1 MYLLLL
7 LLFLQLFLHCKR
19 VLPPYLPILANNN
32 FERGD
37 LIEQYFHLG
46 LGYSE
51 IVQFLGL
58 PHGCVL
64 GIRQLKRILQR
75 RGLGR
80 RKNRSEIEE
89 VYRAIRRE
97 LRGSGSTMGYRQMTR
112 RLLHSHGVIVDKE
125 TVRELLKIL
134 DPEGV
139 NARSRH
145 RLHRRQYKTEGPNHV
160 WHIDGYDK
168 LKPFGFCIHGSIDGY
183 SRRAMWLDVGPS
195 NNDYR
200 IIAQYY
206 TECVQQIGG
215 TARVIRGDCGTEN
228 VHVAALQRF
237 FNNDE
242 QSFVYGKSCYNQR
255 IEAFWGM
262 LRRGCVDWWI
272 NFFKDLRDSGL
283 FCDADDIQVEC
294 LKFCFISMLREELY
308 EFAMEW
314 NLHRIRKSVN
324 AESPGGQPDVLYF
337 LSSMTDD
344 VRDLITPVSEEDIE
358 IAQQRCCIQVP
369 EHGCSEEFVEL
380 ASIIMLENHL
390 EMPSNPEDGVI
401 LYSTILENIWD
412 IM

>member
-7 LLFLQLFLHCKR
+7 LLFLQLFLHCKC

-32 FERGD
+32 FEHLD

-58 PHGCVL
+58 LHGCVL
-64 GIRQLKRILQR
+64 SIRQ
-75 RGLGR
+75 
-80 RKNRSEIEE
+80 
-89 VYRAIRRE
+89 
-97 LRGSGSTMGYRQMTR
+97 
-112 RLLHSHGVIVDKE
+112 E

-139 NARSRH
+139 NGRSRH
-145 RLHRRQYKTEGPNHV
+145 RLQRRQYKTEGPNHV

-183 SRRAMWLDVGPS
+183 SRRVMWLDVGPS
-195 NNDYR
+195 NNDPC

-228 VHVAALQRF
+228 VYVAALQRF

-242 QSFVYGKSCYNQR
+242 QSFVYGKSCYKQR

-272 NFFKDLRDSGL
+272 NFFKDLRDNGL

-294 LKFCFISMLREELY
+294 LKFCFISMLREE
-308 EFAMEW
+308 FAMEW

-324 AESPGGQPDVLYF
+324 PESPGGQPDVLYF

>member
-1 MYLLLL
+1 M
-7 LLFLQLFLHCKR
+7 
-19 VLPPYLPILANNN
+19 PILANNN
-32 FERGD
+32 FERLD

-58 PHGCVL
+58 LHGCVL
-64 GIRQLKRILQR
+64 SIRQ
-75 RGLGR
+75 
-80 RKNRSEIEE
+80 
-89 VYRAIRRE
+89 
-97 LRGSGSTMGYRQMTR
+97 
-112 RLLHSHGVIVDKE
+112 E

-145 RLHRRQYKTEGPNHV
+145 RLQRRQYKTVGPNHV

-168 LKPFGFCIHGSIDGY
+168 LKPFGFCIHGSIDRY
-183 SRRAMWLDVGPS
+183 SRRVMWLDVGPS
-195 NNDYR
+195 NNDPR

-272 NFFKDLRDSGL
+272 NFFKDLRDNGL

-324 AESPGGQPDVLYF
+324 PESPGGQPDVLYF

-380 ASIIMLENHL
+380 ASNIMLENHL

>member
-7 LLFLQLFLHCKR
+7 LLILQLFLHCKC
-19 VLPPYLPILANNN
+19 VLPPYLPVLVNNN
-32 FERGD
+32 FERED
-37 LIEQYFHLG
+37 LIEQYFHMG

-58 PHGCVL
+58 LHGCVL
-64 GIRQLKRILQR
+64 SIRQLKRILQR

-80 RKNRSEIEE
+80 RRNRSEIEE

-97 LRGSGSTMGYRQMTR
+97 LHGSGSTMGYRQMTR
-112 RLLHSHGVIVDKE
+112 RVLHRHGVIVDKE

-145 RLHRRQYKTEGPNHV
+145 RLQRRQYKTEGPNHV

-183 SRRAMWLDVGPS
+183 SRRVMWLDVGPS
-195 NNDYR
+195 NNDPR

-228 VHVAALQRF
+228 VNVAALQRF

-272 NFFKDLRDSGL
+272 SFFKDLRDSGL
-283 FCDADDIQVEC
+283 FCDADDIQVER
-294 LKFCFISMLREELY
+294 LKFCFTSMLREELY

-314 NLHRIRKSVN
+314 NLHRIRNSAT

-358 IAQQRCCIQVP
+358 IAQQRCCVQVP

-390 EMPSNPEDGVI
+390 DMPSNPEDGVI

-412 IM
+412 VM

>member
-7 LLFLQLFLHCKR
+7 LLFLQLFLHCKC

-58 PHGCVL
+58 LHGCL
-64 GIRQLKRILQR
+64 LSIRQLKRILQR

-97 LRGSGSTMGYRQMTR
+97 LRGSRSTMGYRQMTR

-145 RLHRRQYKTEGPNHV
+145 RLQRRQYKTEGPNHV

-183 SRRAMWLDVGPS
+183 SRRVMWLDVGPS
-195 NNDYR
+195 NNDPR

-237 FNNDE
+237 FNNNE
-242 QSFVYGKSCYNQR
+242 QSFVYGRSCYNQR

-324 AESPGGQPDVLYF
+324 PESPGGQPDVLYF